1 MFQPV
6 KRILLPS
13 LFTVLFFAL
22 IAVVVEPGQ
31 LKTAFSSLDLDIVF
45 RVFLLVFINQLIRA
59 IRFQLVLSK
68 QRELVDFL
76 FVLRVTCIHQFLNHI
91 LPMRTG
97 EMSFPLLL
105 GKYTKS
111 TYSSSLASL
120 ILVRL
125 YDAIVLLAFILIA
138 FGFLVSQSRLDLSF
152 FESNFAVVWGG
163 SGLFLGLLL
172 FVLFFVFKKN
182 FRVSFP
188 RSNPSTGQAEKD
200 SRNKLKLVG
209 RISKWS
215 SRFLKEFRLYREGTL
230 HLKLFLLSVMIWGS
244 LLYLFRIF
252 LFSSGLVIS
261 WPGVVVGSG
270 LASLTQLLP
279 INTFGNI
286 GTLEAGWVLGFSLL
300 GLDSEQVL
308 IAGISMHVLVIL
320 ASALYATSSWI
331 SLLYKSRS

>member
-6 KRILLPS
+6 KRILLPG
-13 LFTVLFFAL
+13 LLTVLFIIL
-22 IAVVVEPGQ
+22 VVVTVEPDQ
-31 LKTAFSSLDLDIVF
+31 LKTAFTRLDLGIIFQVF
-45 RVFLLVFINQLIRA
+45 FLVFVNQLIRA
-59 IRFQLVLSK
+59 IRFKLVLPK
-68 QRELVDFL
+68 QLDFF

-105 GKYTKS
+105 GKYTDS

-120 ILVRL
+120 VLVRL
-125 YDAIVLLAFILIA
+125 YDAIVLLGFILIA
-138 FGFLVSQSRLDLSF
+138 LGFLVSQSRLDLSAI
-152 FESNFAVVWGG
+152 ESSFVVLG
-163 SGLFLGLLL
+163 SGGGLLLGLLL
-172 FVLFFVFKKN
+172 LVLFFFLYKKN
-182 FRVSFP
+182 SGASFFQA
-188 RSNPSTGQAEKD
+188 NLSTYKVEKN
-200 SRNKLKLVG
+200 SKNRFKLAGKASQWL
-209 RISKWS
+209 
-215 SRFLKEFRLYREGTL
+215 SRFFKEFRLYREGML
-230 HLKLFLLSVMIWGS
+230 HLKLFLLSVMIWVS

-300 GLDSEQVL
+300 GLDSGQVL
-308 IAGISMHVLVIL
+308 IAGISMHVLVIV
-320 ASALYATSSWI
+320 ASALYAILSWI
-331 SLLYKSRS
+331 SLSYKSSR